1 MPGSYEIL
9 VIVLLVLVLF
19 GPDKMPELVRQ
30 VGKFIR
36 KINRMRNDV
45 MRQVNFNLGD
55 DDD

>member
-19 GPDKMPELVRQ
+19 GPDKMPGLVRQ
-30 VGKFIR
+30 AGKFIR

-45 MRQVNFNLGD
+45 MHQINFNLMD

>member
-45 MRQVNFNLGD
+45 MRQVNFNLTD

>member
-30 VGKFIR
+30 AGKFIR

-45 MRQVNFNLGD
+45 MRQVNFNLMD

>member
-45 MRQVNFNLGD
+45 MRQVNFNLED

>member
-19 GPDKMPELVRQ
+19 GPDKMPELARQ
-30 VGKFIR
+30 AGRFIR
-36 KINRMRNDV
+36 KINRIRNDV
-45 MRQVNFNLGD
+45 MQQVNFNLMD

>member
-19 GPDKMPELVRQ
+19 GPDKMPELARQ
-30 VGKFIR
+30 AGRFIR
-36 KINRMRNDV
+36 KINRIRSDV
-45 MRQVNFNLGD
+45 MRQVNFNLMD

>member
-30 VGKFIR
+30 VGRFIR